1 MHSPHAAQRASAR
14 AFPRPQLIALAAAA
28 LCAAFGT
35 AVQAKQAVKPAD
47 AAPEVREL
55 EAVVVTGTARRE
67 GVRKLEAGFSITTA
81 TEEQIKQ
88 AAPASTADILKT
100 VPGIFVETSGGQAG
114 ANIRVRGFPTPG
126 DGPYSTFQLNGAPL
140 YHLPTLSFFEHSQLF
155 RLDDTIDRMEVLR
168 GGPSPIFGSG
178 QPGVTVNH
186 IQQDGRN
193 PEASLRITTGPGSL
207 KRVDGL

>member
-1 MHSPHAAQRASAR
+1 MTSITFAIKVRPIDSRRRPRRLSGTHNNHRRHQMHSPHAAQRASAR

-35 AVQAKQAVKPAD
+35 AVQAQQAAKPAD

-126 DGPYSTFQLNGAPL
+126 DG
-140 YHLPTLSFFEHSQLF
+140 
-155 RLDDTIDRMEVLR
+155 R
-168 GGPSPIFGSG
+168 
-178 QPGVTVNH
+178 
-186 IQQDGRN
+186 
-193 PEASLRITTGPGSL
+193 
-207 KRVDGL
+207 